1 MSSATPTRREVLSV
15 LGHTAAG
22 LAFVPAAGA
31 ALGADTGS
39 GSAIR
44 VGIIGAGNR
53 SGAHIAPLKALPD
66 RCRITAVCDIE
77 RARAEAALVKVGG
90 DAKPFTS
97 YTDLLAARLCDA
109 VFITTP
115 NYTHKESAVDA
126 LKAGCHV
133 LCEKPMATTLD
144 DAREIV
150 DAVRSSKKVFSVG
163 LQFRYASVYR
173 KVRDLVASGA
183 IGDLKYVWAEEFRGD
198 WARLF
203 KDPQENARR
212 NWRYYQKLSGGT
224 LLEKN
229 CHDFDILGW
238 VIGSKPVRVT
248 ASGGNSVYRDRETI
262 DHASVTVDYENGVQ
276 FALGVCMF
284 AKVGRHQTT
293 LVGTDGMIE
302 FPRGG
307 NQVTIRR
314 PKQKDEVLQLV
325 EQTGD
330 SYGHHGTRELHLDFF
345 DAISTGRAP
354 LTDVKV
360 GYDAMHV
367 PVAAEEAI
375 RDHRVIEF
383 KHVVS

>member
-1 MSSATPTRREVLSV
+1 MSTATTTRREVLSIFGQTV
-15 LGHTAAG
+15 AG
-22 LAFVPAAGA
+22 LALIPAPGP
-31 ALGADTGS
+31 ALGADAGS

-53 SGAHIAPLKALPD
+53 SGVHIAQLKELPD
-66 RCRITAVCDIE
+66 RCLITAVCDIE
-77 RARAEAALVKVGG
+77 QARAEAALVKVGG

-97 YTDLLAARLCDA
+97 HADLLTSRLCDA
-109 VFITTP
+109 VVVATP
-115 NYTHKESAVDA
+115 NYTHKQIVVDA

-144 DAREIV
+144 EAREIV
-150 DAVRSSKKVFSVG
+150 AAVRSSKKVFSIG

-173 KVRDLVASGA
+173 KVRDLVASGT

-203 KDPQENARR
+203 ADPQENARR
-212 NWRYYQKLSGGT
+212 NWPYYQKLSGGT

-248 ASGGNSVYRDRETI
+248 ASGGNSVYRERETI

-276 FALGVCMF
+276 LALGVCMF

-307 NQVTIRR
+307 NQLTIRR

-330 SYGHHGTRELHLDFF
+330 SHGQQGIRELHLDFL
-345 DAISTGRAP
+345 DAISTGRP
-354 LTDVKV
+354 PRTDVNV

-383 KHVVS
+383 KHVAS

>member
-1 MSSATPTRREVLSV
+1 MSSATTTRREVLSV
-15 LGHTAAG
+15 IGHTAAG
-22 LAFVPAAGA
+22 LAFIPAAGP
-31 ALGADTGS
+31 ALGADAAS
-39 GSAIR
+39 RSAIR

-53 SGAHIAPLKALPD
+53 SGTHIAQLKELPD
-66 RCRITAVCDIE
+66 RCQITAVCDVE

-90 DAKPFTS
+90 EAKPFTS
-97 YTDLLAARLCDA
+97 HTDLLASKLCDA
-109 VFITTP
+109 VIIATP
-115 NYTHKESAVDA
+115 NYTHKQIAVDA

-163 LQFRYASVYR
+163 LQFRHASIYR
-173 KVRDLVASGA
+173 KVRDLVAARA

-203 KDPQENARR
+203 ADPQENARR
-212 NWRYYQKLSGGT
+212 NWRYDQKLSGGT

-238 VIGSKPVRVT
+238 VIGGKPVRVT
-248 ASGGNSVYRDRETI
+248 ASGGNSVFRDRETI
-262 DHASVTVDYENGVQ
+262 DHATVTVDYENAVQ
-276 FALGVCMF
+276 LTLGVCMF

-293 LVGTDGMIE
+293 LVGTNGMIE

-307 NQVTIRR
+307 NQLTIRR
-314 PKQKDEVLQLV
+314 PKQKDEGLQLV

-330 SYGHHGTRELHLDFF
+330 SHDHEGIRELHLDFL
-345 DAISTGRAP
+345 DAISSGRPP
-354 LTDVKV
+354 LTDVNV

-367 PVAAEEAI
+367 PIAAEEAI
-375 RDHRVIEF
+375 SNHRVIEF